1 MEDLHP
7 YALVTSWISFIAV
20 RILLEMLPVH
30 ASAAFCWVYDYH
42 SFHLN
47 HNKNVLGKKEENN
60 VFCMIFERGT
70 FIQQTMHLCVVKS
83 HRISS
88 FIRYSKLRH
97 LHRKLTSS
105 EHIIHGG
112 IICIKVPGIY
122 SYANVFS
129 VLSVK
134 WALIQSQI
142 QCTVYISH

>member
-1 MEDLHP
+1 MENL
-7 YALVTSWISFIAV
+7 YSFALVTLNLIVLSKSF
-20 RILLEMLPVH
+20 LKCDLCMPLQL
-30 ASAAFCWVYDYH
+30 AAADYQ
-42 SFHLN
+42 SFHRN
-47 HNKNVLGKKEENN
+47 HNKHVLGGKKK
-60 VFCMIFERGT
+60 VFCLIWGKRNIHE
-70 FIQQTMHLCVVKS
+70 IQQTMHLCVVKS

-97 LHRKLTSS
+97 LHRKLTSF

-112 IICIKVPGIY
+112 KICIKVPGIY